1 MLLSAYEEDNV
12 FHVRGVGE
20 HVDGLDGGDTVVH
33 VQVVQ
38 VAGLGGRIARDVD
51 NALGGSS
58 EDGLYH
64 IGVHTGTGRVG
75 DDDVGTSVLSDEIVG
90 EDVLHVA
97 GKKECVVDAVD
108 LGVDLRILNSL
119 GYIFYTD
126 DFAGLAGHEIGD
138 GAGAGV
144 EVVDDFPAPQPRKLA
159 GD

>member
-1 MLLSAYEEDNV
+1 MW
-12 FHVRGVGE
+12 GVGE
-20 HVDGLDGGDTVVH
+20 HVDGLDSGDTVVH

-64 IGVHTGTGRVG
+64 VGVHAGTGWVG
-75 DDDVGTSVLSDEIVG
+75 DDDVRTAVLGNEVVG
-90 EDVLHVA
+90 EDVFHVA
-97 GKKECVVDAVD
+97 GKEQGIVDAVD
-108 LGVDLRILNSL
+108 LGIDFCILDSL
-119 GYIFYTD
+119 GYIFYTN